1 MVANTSD
8 GQQHI
13 NTTNGNVNRIK
24 RGKIQ
29 LLFKR
34 NWSDVLETAEL
45 YVDDGISYVE
55 NKVINIVANI
65 RENN

>member
-1 MVANTSD
+1 MNLTITSPHQTLSYDGVIDMVANTSD

-34 NWSDVLETAEL
+34 N
-45 YVDDGISYVE
+45 
-55 NKVINIVANI
+55 
-65 RENN
+65 